1 MKKNIDNICYTG
13 IGSNKNGNHTKQ
25 QFLTIANKT
34 FKRACSK
41 HVKSL
46 KCKSC
51 KKSRQLNTKQVYKQ
65 INAQRKNKTYK
76 MSPKV
81 EQKLVAYIKKCNQC
95 KSKHLKP
102 CTLNN
107 YLEYSGAKP
116 GKCAESKLI
125 VH

>member
-1 MKKNIDNICYTG
+1 MDNICYTG
-13 IGSNKNGNHTKQ
+13 IGSNKNGNHTKK

-51 KKSRQLNTKQVYKQ
+51 KKSKQLNTNQVYKQ

-81 EQKLVAYIKKCNQC
+81 EQKLVAWIDKCNQC

-107 YLEYSGAKP
+107 YLQYSGAVM
-116 GKCAESKLI
+116 GKCKPPPRKKW
-125 VH
+125 